1 MGALRTLRNG
11 VVKGLEWLV
20 AAMVALLTVD
30 VLWGVFTRFCLGA
43 QATFT
48 DELACVLLVWISMVG
63 AALCFDRKMHLG
75 VDFFTGLMRE
85 RPRKADA
92 AVVLIVTFALSAIVF
107 VVGGWKLALS
117 QMTQELPTMR
127 WLSRGQVYLALPIA
141 GVFICLFSLEHL
153 VAALK
158 SGPEEGGK
166 SGEEK

>member
-1 MGALRTLRNG
+1 MGALRTLRHG

-20 AAMVALLTVD
+20 AAMVALLALD
-30 VLWGVFTRFCLGA
+30 VLWGVFTRFCMGA

-75 VDFFTGLMRE
+75 VDFFTGLMHE

-92 AVVLIVTFALSAIVF
+92 VVVLAVTFALSVAVF

-127 WLSRGQVYLALPIA
+127 WLSRGQVYMALPVA
-141 GVFICLFSLEHL
+141 GVFICLFTLEQL

-158 SGPEEGGK
+158 PGAGEGAK
-166 SGEEK
+166 SGAEK